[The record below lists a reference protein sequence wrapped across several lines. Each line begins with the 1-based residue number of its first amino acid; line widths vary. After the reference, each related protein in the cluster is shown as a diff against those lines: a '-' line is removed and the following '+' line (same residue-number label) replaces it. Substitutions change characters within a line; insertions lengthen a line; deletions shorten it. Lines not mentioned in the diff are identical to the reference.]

1 LNNLSLTQEQTTKSL
16 KRTLTGFSR
25 RIKKRKMINL
35 THHELCEELEK
46 LDEVELLELLDV
58 TSEELV
64 EKFQDKIEDNFDKL
78 IEEVDNLKE
87 EIYTDE

>member
-1 LNNLSLTQEQTTKSL
+1 
-16 KRTLTGFSR
+16 
-25 RIKKRKMINL
+25 MINL

-46 LDEVELLELLDV
+46 QDEIELLELLNV

-64 EKFQDKIEDNFDKL
+64 EKFQDKIEDNFERL
-78 IEEVDNLKE
+78 IKEIDNIKE

>member
-1 LNNLSLTQEQTTKSL
+1 
-16 KRTLTGFSR
+16 
-25 RIKKRKMINL
+25 MINL

-46 LDEVELLELLDV
+46 QDEIELLELLNV

-64 EKFQDKIEDNFDKL
+64 EKFQDKIEDNFDRL
-78 IEEVDNLKE
+78 IKEIDNIKE